1 VRKIGSAFR
10 GSTGGLNMAR
20 PPWGWFDKNA
30 RKQPLGL
37 WFFDPAT
44 IVKRDFRTDDSFR
57 TAYVRLPFWA
67 SGR

>member
-1 VRKIGSAFR
+1 
-10 GSTGGLNMAR
+10 MAH
-20 PPWGWFDKNA
+20 PPWGWFDNNA

-44 IVKRDFRTDDSFR
+44 VIKRDFQTDDSFR
-57 TAYVRLPFWA
+57 TTYVRLPFWA